1 MPKCICLIFPILLL
15 VACQPSSEQPTATS
29 PMAYAQTQTA
39 APSLTPLTMADFFF
53 SACAFLDVNGNGVWD
68 EADTPVEG
76 AQMGLSIDEGQ
87 TFVLGDLT
95 GSDGCA
101 SVWAPGGGI
110 EAPFTIRMD
119 PPVDSGIIAIGE
131 SEVVY
136 KGGSSPRFLFQT
148 P

>member
-1 MPKCICLIFPILLL
+1 MSKHICLIFLILVLA
-15 VACQPSSEQPTATS
+15 ACQPSSGQPTATVD
-29 PMAYAQTQTA
+29 M
-39 APSLTPLTMADFFF
+39 APSQNKTAEATLTPAIMADFFF
-53 SACAFLDVNGNGVWD
+53 SACAFLDANGNSVWD

-76 AQMGLSIDEGQ
+76 AQMGLSIDGGQ
-87 TFVLGDLT
+87 TFALGDLT

-119 PPVDSGIIAIGE
+119 PPVDSGLISIGE
-131 SEVVY
+131 SEVLY
-136 KGGSSPRFLFQT
+136 EAGPSPRFLFQE